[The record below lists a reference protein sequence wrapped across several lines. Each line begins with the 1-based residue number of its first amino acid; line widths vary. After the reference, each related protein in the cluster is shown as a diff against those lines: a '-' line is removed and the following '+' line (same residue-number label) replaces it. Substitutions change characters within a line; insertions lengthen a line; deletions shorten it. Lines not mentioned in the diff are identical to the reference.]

1 MIKENQLKA
10 INEIIKQGKYES
22 LDEFIEEAIANQL
35 MLVEVEETE
44 DEKLDYFN
52 GLIAGMMVN
61 GYVRGMG
68 HVKITQE
75 QVEDM
80 ERLNKKLD
88 IHLIGQ
94 LTIADDVSAELLM
107 TVVKKIK
114 VVGKIC
120 ARDEILLAL
129 KDGRI

>member
-1 MIKENQLKA
+1 MIKATQLET

-22 LDEFIEEAIANQL
+22 VNEFIEEAIANQL
-35 MLVEVEETE
+35 ILEEVEKTE
-44 DEKLDYFN
+44 DEKLEYFN
-52 GLIAGMMVN
+52 GLIAGVMVN

-68 HVKITQE
+68 HIKITLE
-75 QVEDM
+75 QIEEM
-80 ERLNKKLD
+80 ARLNKKLD

-107 TVVKKIK
+107 TVIKKIK

-120 ARDEILLAL
+120 ARDEILFAL
-129 KDGRI
+129 KDGLD